1 MGLVFAF
8 MVTIAIHLQLV
19 ESLDSDS
26 FINTSQKFINKCS
39 CARLWFQFQRESLR
53 IEIRIIR
60 VKPRKDCKF

>member
-26 FINTSQKFINKCS
+26 FINTSQKFINKYS